1 MLLHLLSTK
10 KFTMKKIMFSCLT
23 MILTLSVFAQP
34 TFDNSLMGTIGGSY
48 TLTDWDA
55 TDFNPGEDGAGVV
68 WDFSDITITGPV
80 TVFNNVNPAITPYAA
95 SFGLA
100 TLAVTPDNSSFAY
113 FQVTGTQYN
122 NLGVGSASTSFSY
135 SNPETLFTFP
145 LTYNSTNDDTFAA
158 TFVTTGI
165 GFNRSGDVS
174 MQADGYGTLILPG
187 GTFTNVL
194 RVKVEEDYSDESIGL
209 PVPVTIEYDNETYY
223 WFMEGL
229 TGPLFYYANLETGS
243 IAGTTTTEIGSLNP
257 EAVVAI
263 QNVTLPENLIH
274 VFPNPATDNLYI
286 QNMNNIKFENIALY
300 NMMGQSVLN
309 QTMNNENITEIN
321 IADLPAGI
329 YTLQLKNES
338 GTLSKM
344 ISIE

>member
-1 MLLHLLSTK
+1 
-10 KFTMKKIMFSCLT
+10 MKKMLFSCLT
-23 MILTLSVFAQP
+23 MILTLSVVAQP
-34 TFDNSLMGTIGGSY
+34 TFDNSLMGTIGDSY
-48 TLTDWDA
+48 TFTNFDA
-55 TDFNPGEDGAGVV
+55 TDFDPGDDGAGVV

-100 TLAVTPDNSSFAY
+100 TLATTPDNSSFLY
-113 FQVTGTQYN
+113 YQITGAQYN
-122 NLGVGSASTSFSY
+122 SLGIGSTLSTISY
-135 SNPETLFTFP
+135 SNPETIFTFP
-145 LTYNSTNDDTFAA
+145 LTYNTTNDDTFAA
-158 TFVTTGI
+158 SFVSTGVSY
-165 GFNRSGDVS
+165 NRSGNVHVE
-174 MQADGYGTLILPG
+174 ADGYGTLILPA

-194 RVKVEEDYSDESIGL
+194 RVKVEEDITDETIGL
-209 PVPVTIEYDNETYY
+209 PVPITLEYQNDFYY

-229 TGPLFYYANLETGS
+229 TGPLFYYAYFEAT
-243 IAGTTTTEIGSLNP
+243 AFTGTTITELGSLNP

-274 VFPNPATDNLYI
+274 VFPNPATESLYI
-286 QNMNNIKFENIALY
+286 QNMNNIEFENIALY

-309 QTMNNENITEIN
+309 QKMNNENITEIN
-321 IADLPAGI
+321 VSNLPAGI

-338 GTLSKM
+338 GSLSKM

>member
-1 MLLHLLSTK
+1 
-10 KFTMKKIMFSCLT
+10 MKKIMFSCLS

-55 TDFNPGEDGAGVV
+55 TDFNPGEAGAGVI
-68 WDFSDITITGPV
+68 WDFSAITITGPV
-80 TVFNNVNPAITPYAA
+80 TVFNNVNPAATPYAA

-100 TLAVTPDNSSFAY
+100 TLAVTPDNTNFGY
-113 FQVTGTQYN
+113 FQVTAAQYN
-122 NLGVGSASTSFSY
+122 SLGVGTPGASISY
-135 SNPETLFTFP
+135 SNAETIFSFP
-145 LTYNSTNDDTFAA
+145 LTYNTTNDDTFAA
-158 TFVTTGI
+158 SFVSTGV
-165 GFNRSGDVS
+165 GFNRSGNVH
-174 MQADGYGTLILPG
+174 MEADGYGTLILPS

-209 PVPVTIEYDNETYY
+209 PVPLSIEYETELYY

-229 TGPLFYYANLETGS
+229 TGPLFYYANMVTSS
-243 IAGTTTTEIGSLNP
+243 ITGTTTTELGSLNP
-257 EAVVAI
+257 EAVVSI
-263 QNVTLPENLIH
+263 QNVSLPENLIH
-274 VFPNPATDNLYI
+274 VFPNPATENLYI
-286 QNMNNIKFENIALY
+286 QNMNNIEFENIALY

-309 QTMNNENITEIN
+309 QTMNNETITAIN
-321 IADLPAGI
+321 IEELPAGI
-329 YTLQLKNES
+329 YTLQLRNES